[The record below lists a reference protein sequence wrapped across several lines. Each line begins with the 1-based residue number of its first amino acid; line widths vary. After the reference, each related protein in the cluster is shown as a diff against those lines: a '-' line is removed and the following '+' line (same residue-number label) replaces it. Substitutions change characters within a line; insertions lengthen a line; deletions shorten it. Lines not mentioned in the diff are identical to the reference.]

1 VNSWLLCVAI
11 CCAPPVEG
19 EAAPKANPSSIEFIA
34 DDDPTRVVVRGRLA
48 KPQAEQWNGK
58 PIAEA
63 DGRRL
68 LALRLLDEDAAA
80 PTEGPPLFGSYEIR
94 DGVIAFTP
102 KFALARGARYRAT
115 AYLADPKRPE
125 SAFTWTAEYRV
136 PEIKRRNA
144 TTVEYI
150 APAAERLP
158 ANMLKFGLFFSR
170 PMREGREVFSRIHL
184 YDAAGKEISA
194 PWRDIELWN
203 DDRTALTLYI
213 HPGRIK
219 QGVNLREEFGPV
231 LLPNE
236 TYTLVI
242 DADLKDTEGSPLS
255 ETVRRT
261 FKTEPEVRGKIDVAA
276 WKIRVPRAGTSEPLV
291 IETDRALDLWSRNRR
306 IEPLEILDAEGRA
319 VAIGGNEKSPTRFVY
334 RPSSAWPAGTYRIKV
349 DPQLTDH
356 AGNTPLTVFDRD
368 LDDRSHDPSEG
379 PVWRT
384 FEVR

>member
-1 VNSWLLCVAI
+1 MNSWLLCVAI

-19 EAAPKANPSSIEFIA
+19 EAAPKANASLIEFIA
-34 DDDPTRVVVRGRLA
+34 DDDPTRVVVRGRLSQQ
-48 KPQAEQWNGK
+48 QAERWSGK

-63 DGRRL
+63 EGRNL
-68 LALRLLDEDAAA
+68 LALRLLDDNAS
-80 PTEGPPLFGSYEIR
+80 PPVEGPPLFGSYAAR
-94 DGVIAFTP
+94 DGALWFTP

-115 AYLADPKRPE
+115 AYLNDLRR
-125 SAFTWTAEYRV
+125 TVEYQV
-136 PEIKRRNA
+136 PEVKRENA
-144 TTVEYI
+144 TQVDYI
-150 APAAERLP
+150 APAADRLP

-184 YDAAGKEISA
+184 YDAAGKEIPS

-203 DDRTALTLYI
+203 DDRTSLTLYI

-231 LLPNE
+231 LLPNQ
-236 TYTLVI
+236 TYTLVV
-242 DADLKDTEGSPLS
+242 DSELKDAVGNSLEA
-255 ETVRRT
+255 TVRRA

-276 WKIRVPRAGTSEPLV
+276 WKICAPRVGTTEPLV
-291 IETDRALDLWSRNRR
+291 IETDRALDLWSRNQR
-306 IEPLEILDAEGRA
+306 IEPLEILDAGGGV
-319 VAIGGNEKSPTRFVY
+319 VAIGESRKSPTRLVY
-334 RPSSAWPAGTYRIKV
+334 RPRAAWSAGTYRLKV

-368 LDDRSHDPSEG
+368 LDDPSHDPSEG
-379 PVWRT
+379 PVERT

>member
-1 VNSWLLCVAI
+1 MNSWLLCVAI

-19 EAAPKANPSSIEFIA
+19 EAAPKANASLIEFIA
-34 DDDPTRVVVRGRLA
+34 DDDPTRVVVRGRLS
-48 KPQAEQWNGK
+48 KQQAERLGGK
-58 PIAEA
+58 PIPEAE
-63 DGRRL
+63 GRKL
-68 LALRLLDEDAAA
+68 LALRLLNEHAS
-80 PTEGPPLFGSYEIR
+80 PPVEGPPLFGSYEVR
-94 DGVIAFTP
+94 DGALWFTP
-102 KFALARGARYRAT
+102 KFALARGARYSVT
-115 AYLADPKRPE
+115 AYLNDLRR
-125 SAFTWTAEYRV
+125 TAEYHV
-136 PEIKRRNA
+136 PEIKSRSA

-184 YDAAGKEISA
+184 YDAGGKEIPS

-231 LLPNE
+231 LLPNRA
-236 TYTLVI
+236 YTLVI
-242 DADLKDTEGSPLS
+242 DAELQDSAGNPLNV
-255 ETVRRT
+255 TVRRT
-261 FKTEPEVRGKIDVAA
+261 FKTEPEVRGKIDVAK
-276 WKIRVPRAGTSEPLV
+276 WKIVAPRAGTKEPLL
-291 IETDRALDLWSRNRR
+291 IETDRALDLWSRNQRS
-306 IEPLEILDAEGRA
+306 EPVEILDSNGGA
-319 VAIGGNEKSPTRFVY
+319 VAIGGSEKSPTRFVY
-334 RPSSAWPAGTYRIKV
+334 RPSSAWSPGTYRIKV

-368 LDDRSHDPSEG
+368 LDDRAHDPTAG
-379 PVWRT
+379 PIERT